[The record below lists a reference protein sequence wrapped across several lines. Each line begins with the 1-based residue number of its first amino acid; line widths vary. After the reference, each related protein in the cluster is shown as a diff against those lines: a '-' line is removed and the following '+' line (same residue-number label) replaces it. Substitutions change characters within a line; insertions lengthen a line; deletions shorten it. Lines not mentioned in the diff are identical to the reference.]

1 MSHYECVLNAETCW
15 VRLEFIFPE
24 QSPQALAEHMLFDDQ
39 VILLFQLSPIYFLQ
53 YIAIY
58 QQKKT
63 NPLKYNPLLLRQCIT
78 LNEEVQI

>member
-1 MSHYECVLNAETCW
+1 MPMVEEGGGSN
-15 VRLEFIFPE
+15 
-24 QSPQALAEHMLFDDQ
+24 SNNMLYPLSSCYD
-39 VILLFQLSPIYFLQ
+39 IRQLSPIYFLQ

-78 LNEEVQI
+78 LNEEGQI